1 MTDTATIG
9 PALIDAH
16 VIDAHVIDAHVIDT
30 HLMDSTSIE
39 TEQNIRLATS
49 WLHWIGTADV
59 AAMLQTAAPDWRLH
73 GGPPNL
79 PSGPAGLCVLAA
91 HLQDVTQTWTV
102 EDVIAAGDR
111 VVLRATN
118 RCEQPSFLGVPA
130 AGKQQV
136 FTATFTFLIRDGMV
150 HQIWRNADDLGR
162 LLQIGARIVAPG
174 AGV

>member
-1 MTDTATIG
+1 
-9 PALIDAH
+9 
-16 VIDAHVIDAHVIDT
+16 
-30 HLMDSTSIE
+30 
-39 TEQNIRLATS
+39 
-49 WLHWIGTADV
+49 
-59 AAMLQTAAPDWRLH
+59 MLQTAAPDWQLH

-130 AGKQQV
+130 AGVQQV
-136 FTATFTFLIRDGMV
+136 FTATFTFLICDGMV
-150 HQIWRNADDLGR
+150 HRDLAER
-162 LLQIGARIVAPG
+162 RRPRPLVAARGPDRRARRRS
-174 AGV
+174 

>member
-1 MTDTATIG
+1 MTDIATIN
-9 PALIDAH
+9 PTLT
-16 VIDAHVIDAHVIDT
+16 DT
-30 HLMDSTSIE
+30 EAIE
-39 TEQNIRLATS
+39 IEQNIRLATS

-59 AAMLQTAAPDWRLH
+59 AAMLQTAAPDWQLH

-91 HLQDVTQTWTV
+91 HLRDVTQTWTV

-130 AGKQQV
+130 AGVRQV
-136 FTATFTFLIRDGMV
+136 FTATFTFRICDGTV
-150 HQIWRNADDLGR
+150 HEIWRNADDLGR
-162 LLQIGARIVAPG
+162 VLQLGARIAAPG
-174 AGV
+174 AGS